1 MEEIYSKGWRKE
13 DDKLVKSFQFDSFV
27 QAVDFVNKV
36 ADLAE
41 KANHHP
47 DILIHSYKYVK
58 ITLFTHEQNK
68 ITDKDYEL
76 AAKIESL

>member
-1 MEEIYSKGWRKE
+1 MEEIHSKGWRE
-13 DDKLVKSFQFDSFV
+13 NEKLVKSFEFDNFIK
-27 QAVDFVNKV
+27 AIDFVNMV

-47 DILIHSYKYVK
+47 DILIHNYKNVK

-68 ITDKDYEL
+68 ITEKDFKL
-76 AAKIESL
+76 ARKIESL